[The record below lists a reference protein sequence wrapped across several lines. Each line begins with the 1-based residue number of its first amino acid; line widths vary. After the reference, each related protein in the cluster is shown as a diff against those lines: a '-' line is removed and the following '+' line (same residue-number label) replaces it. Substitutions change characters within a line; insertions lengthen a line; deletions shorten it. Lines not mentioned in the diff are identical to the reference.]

1 VERFVIRNYGPSRN
15 LPDGHGSY
23 IFIEKDR
30 IRGTSDPVLAKLFAT
45 YPQINVTDRGVTF
58 TGPPAI
64 QPPEGPPPPIE
75 PDDIV
80 KAVSYDAL
88 DKSELQVL
96 AKARGIP
103 TAHVSRLDLITA
115 LQTADREEKAAKI
128 DTSINYE
135 ALSYKDL
142 QEVAKERGIRSV
154 GVSRAALIGSLKA
167 DDEVE
172 PEPEETEDSTEIPEP
187 EDNEDVDDE

>member
-1 VERFVIRNYGPSRN
+1 MERFVIRNYGPSRN

-23 IFIEKDR
+23 IFLEKDR
-30 IRGTSDPVLAKLFAT
+30 IRGTSDPELAKLFAT
-45 YPQINVTDRGVTF
+45 YPEITVTDRGVTF
-58 TGPPAI
+58 NGPPAI

-75 PDDIV
+75 PDDIIV
-80 KAVSYDAL
+80 AVSYDVL

-115 LQTADREEKAAKI
+115 LQTADQEEEAAKV
-128 DTSINYE
+128 DTSIGYE

-142 QEVAKERGIRSV
+142 QEVAKERGVRSV
-154 GVSRAALIGSLKA
+154 GVSKANLIISLQA
-167 DDEVE
+167 DDKVEQSEV
-172 PEPEETEDSTEIPEP
+172 PS
-187 EDNEDVDDE
+187 DDD

>member
-30 IRGTSDPVLAKLFAT
+30 IRGTSDPVLAKLFAGYSEIT
-45 YPQINVTDRGVTF
+45 VTDRGDVIK
-58 TGPPAI
+58 GLPAI
-64 QPPEGPPPPIE
+64 HPPEGPPPPID
-75 PDDIV
+75 PDDIIV
-80 KAVSYDAL
+80 AVSYDAL

-115 LQTADREEKAAKI
+115 LQTADQEEKAAEI
-128 DTSINYE
+128 DTSIDYE
-135 ALSYKDL
+135 ALSYKDI
-142 QEVAKERGIRSV
+142 QEVAKERGLRSV
-154 GVSRAALIGSLKA
+154 GVSRAGLIGSLKA

-172 PEPEETEDSTEIPEP
+172 PEVNDDP
-187 EDNEDVDDE
+187 EDNEDKNIDDD